1 MEPHK
6 VSVIIPSYN
15 MANFLGEA
23 IQGILNQTYQ
33 NFEIIV
39 VNDASTDNTNQVMQQ
54 FDDPRV
60 KYIVHPENR
69 YAAAA
74 RNTGIQAAEGD
85 LIAFVDADDKVHAE
99 KLATQV
105 GFLERHPEIGLV
117 YCSRIEIDERGNS
130 LALVPA
136 SAVAT
141 LKDLILGYPYA
152 PSEIVMRRE
161 WIDRVGLFDETFR
174 YNAEDPDFHRRLA
187 LHGCRMAGV
196 QRVLNYRR
204 LRTGRVY
211 RNLPLVV
218 EDQLRSF
225 ENTFTSPLCPADVI
239 ALRERS
245 LGMIHRILSFL
256 AFSQNDTSL
265 GQELIRRAMEL
276 DGRFFANDPNKY
288 VMFLVRS
295 SVRNGGDH
303 EAILKTIVPQ
313 LPPEV
318 EWKDHYTNF
327 AIGYG
332 YLLNWARD
340 FLWRRIDS
348 GLQNF
353 AEARSYGLEPHERF
367 LELLAGDLLNYE
379 SEFGSDAAQ
388 DALNRFV
395 SHLINSGNSAG
406 ARKLTG
412 NYRINMAFRQYTAG
426 EHKKAIPNAFHAI
439 RSDPSYLANRGVL
452 SMLVQSTIGLFH
464 AVG

>member
-1 MEPHK
+1 MKPHK

-23 IQGILNQTYQ
+23 IQGILSQTYQ
-33 NFEIIV
+33 NFEIVV
-39 VNDASTDNTNQVMQQ
+39 VNDASTDNTDQVMQQ
-54 FDDPRV
+54 FDDPRI

-85 LIAFVDADDKVHAE
+85 LIAFVDADDKVHPE

-105 GFLERHPEIGLV
+105 EFLDRHPEIGLV
-117 YCSRIEIDERGNS
+117 YCSRIEIDENGNS

-136 SAVAT
+136 PPVAT

-161 WIDRVGLFDETFR
+161 WIDKVGLFDETFR

-187 LHGCRMAGV
+187 LRGCQMAGV
-196 QRVLNYRR
+196 RRVLNYRR

-225 ENTFTSPLCPADVI
+225 DNSFTSPLCPEDVL

-245 LGMIHRILSFL
+245 LSMIHRILSFL
-256 AFSQNDTSL
+256 AFSQSDTIL
-265 GQELIRRAMEL
+265 GQELIRKAVEL
-276 DGRFFANDPNKY
+276 DGRFFANDLNKY
-288 VMFLVRS
+288 IMFLIRS

-303 EAILKTIVPQ
+303 ETILKTIVPQ
-313 LPPEV
+313 LPSEL
-318 EWKDHYTNF
+318 EWEDHYTGF

-340 FLWRRIDS
+340 FMWGRIES
-348 GLQNF
+348 GQQNF
-353 AEARSYGLEPHERF
+353 AEARSYGLEPDARF

-379 SEFGSDAAQ
+379 GEFGSDSAENVLDQ
-388 DALNRFV
+388 FV
-395 SHLINSGNSAG
+395 SHLMTSGNSAG
-406 ARKLTG
+406 AHKLIG
-412 NYRINMAFRQYTAG
+412 NYRINMAFRQHTAG
-426 EHKKAIPNAFHAI
+426 EHKKVIPNALHAI

-452 SMLVQSTIGLFH
+452 SMLVQSTIGLLH
-464 AVG
+464 S

>member
-1 MEPHK
+1 MESRK

-15 MANFLGEA
+15 MAKFLGEA

-39 VNDASTDNTNQVMQQ
+39 VNDASTDDTDQVMQQ
-54 FDDPRV
+54 FNDARI

-74 RNTGIQAAEGD
+74 RNTGIRAAEGD
-85 LIAFVDADDKVHAE
+85 LIAFVDADDKVHSE
-99 KLATQV
+99 KLAAQV
-105 GFLERHPEIGLV
+105 EFLERNPEIGLV
-117 YCSRIEIDERGNS
+117 YCSRIEIGENGNP

-136 SAVAT
+136 LPVAT
-141 LKDLILGYPYA
+141 LKELVLGYPYA

-161 WIDRVGLFDETFR
+161 WIDKVGLFDETFR

-187 LHGCRMAGV
+187 LHGCQMAGIR
-196 QRVLNYRR
+196 RVLNYRR

-225 ENTFTSPLCPADVI
+225 ENAFTSPLCPTDVI

-245 LGMIHRILSFL
+245 LSMIYRILSFL
-256 AFSQNDTSL
+256 AFSQSDTSL
-265 GQELIRRAMEL
+265 GQELIRKAVEL
-276 DGRFFANDPNKY
+276 DGRFFANDLTKY
-288 VMFLVRS
+288 ILFLARS
-295 SVRNGGDH
+295 SVRNSGDH
-303 EAILKTIVPQ
+303 EAILKTIIPQ
-313 LPPEV
+313 LPPEL
-318 EWKDHYTNF
+318 EWKDHYTGF

-340 FLWRRIDS
+340 FLWGRIEA
-348 GLQNF
+348 GLENF
-353 AEARSYGLEPHERF
+353 AEARSYGLEPDERF
-367 LELLAGDLLNYE
+367 LDLLAGDLLNYE
-379 SEFGSDAAQ
+379 GEFGSDGAQ
-388 DALNRFV
+388 DVLDRFV
-395 SHLINSGNSAG
+395 SYLTASGNSAG
-406 ARKLTG
+406 ARKLIG
-412 NYRINMAFRQYTAG
+412 NYRINMAFRQQTAG
-426 EHKKAIPNAFHAI
+426 EYKKVIPNALHAI

-464 AVG
+464 SVS